1 MHHTASPAA
10 RGPLVFAHANSF
22 PAGTY
27 RHLLGLLESQG
38 YQVFSVEKFG
48 HDGRYPVTDQW
59 PHLVEQLHE
68 LARGVQAECGQAPY
82 FVGHSLGGILSLMC
96 ATRHPELARGVVL
109 LDSPVVTGWRAG
121 ALRVVKRSPVLRQR
135 FMPSAIS
142 ERRRMQW
149 GSRDEASAHF
159 GAKRLFSR
167 WDPQVLRDYM
177 EAGLSDAQ
185 TGGVTLSFDRAVETR
200 IYDTLPHDLGRL
212 LRAHPPRCPI
222 GFVGGTR
229 SRELR
234 QAGLAGI
241 RRLPDVRL
249 RMVEGSHLFP
259 MEKPAETAAVIRELL
274 AGMA

>member
-1 MHHTASPAA
+1 
-10 RGPLVFAHANSF
+10 
-22 PAGTY
+22 
-27 RHLLGLLESQG
+27 LLDSHG
-38 YQVFSVEKFG
+38 YQVFSVDKFG

-68 LARGVQAECGQAPY
+68 LARGVHAECGQAP
-82 FVGHSLGGILSLMC
+82 FLLGHSLGGLLSLMC
-96 ATRHPELARGVVL
+96 AARHPGLARGVVM

-121 ALRVVKRSPVLRQR
+121 ALRVVKRNPVLRQR
-135 FMPSAIS
+135 FMPSAVS
-142 ERRRMQW
+142 QRRRTQW
-149 GSRDEASAHF
+149 PSREDAGAHF
-159 GAKRLFSR
+159 GAKRVFAR
-167 WDPQVLRDYM
+167 WHPQVLSDYL
-177 EAGLSDAQ
+177 EAGLHEAPA
-185 TGGVTLSFDRAVETR
+185 GGVTLSFDRAVETR

-212 LRAHPPRCPI
+212 LRVHPPRCPV

-249 RMVEGSHLFP
+249 RMMEGSHLFP

-274 AGMA
+274 AEMGGGI